1 MIRRL
6 KTKYGVFL
14 SILVLFSIVVT
25 LSYSAFIFSTGKYR
39 STELLISKLNYGIT
53 ITEDKTNLSSIS
65 GSKVTVP
72 KGSITYYNIV
82 ISSINKIDSKY
93 TLAYKTSSNAVVKYT
108 DRTPWNTSGYIKGY
122 DENTY
127 SKRIRV
133 VIDNS
138 SSTTS
143 STVDFAVYGGYTF
156 NTYASIELNSGYVT
170 VTGPYTE
177 ELASISNRLVDIVE
191 NDTGCVTSDKDTCLY
206 GGDNIKNYV
215 QYPTN
220 EDKTKNIWRI
230 LGSYIIDGET
240 VTKMIKVDTVTNL
253 DNLYNTLTDNKS
265 IILSTNKFNCFS
277 STCNTSDYTNIGILT
292 NYEYNQIGGNN
303 SYLQSLNP
311 FLVKTENGFN
321 EVTDNGINEGVTS
334 SNLKPVVYI
343 QTEVQTSGSGSLDDP
358 YILTPSSDIN
368 LVAYTLNGESTTKTY
383 AELLTTN
390 VVKDVT
396 CKNGTVAKW
405 DNVTS
410 SINLSSI
417 KTPDYCTIDFTD
429 GYTVTLTAT
438 NGTVNPSNVSVGYN
452 GSAKFTVTP
461 NTGFKAELE
470 TNTCG
475 GTLSG
480 NTYIIS
486 NITSNKKCTIT
497 FKPNSPTLLSQILAD
512 NPTRSTRS
520 NNNNGTNDFAT
531 LLTATTT
538 GTLFTSTESI
548 AGGTLKEVYYYA
560 GNTTNNWVKFANLYW
575 RIIRTNYDESIRL
588 LYVGTS
594 PDTTSGN
601 IGTSKFNTSIKSPK
615 YVGYKYGED
624 TSLDTIRNNTT
635 DSTIKTTIDTWYKN
649 NLINYT
655 KFLSTSAVY
664 CNDRSLGTGQTY
676 SASSSSSFNFAPYY
690 RMDYDTK
697 GAKANPSYN
706 CRDIRDAFSVNNTSA
721 KLDFPI
727 GLMTADE
734 IAFAG
739 GVASV
744 KMNTPYAWFISNS
757 AGTQVSSYWWS
768 LSPSGWNGYGSVAWF
783 WHSNNAILGY
793 NYIDCTFAV
802 RPAISLKS
810 CNLIS
815 GGDGSANNP
824 YVINT
829 DGSTC

>member
-1 MIRRL
+1 MIKRL

-191 NDTGCVTSDKDTCLY
+191 NDTGCVTSESSTCLY

-253 DNLYNTLTDNKS
+253 DDFYNTLTDNKS

-277 STCNTSDYTNIGILT
+277 NTCNTSDYTNIGILT

-303 SYLQSLNP
+303 SYLKSLNP

-343 QTEVQTSGSGSLDDP
+343 KTEVQTSGSGSSEDP
-358 YILTPSSDIN
+358 YTLTPSSDIN
-368 LVAYTLNGESTTKTY
+368 LVAYTLNGQSTTKTY

-390 VVKDVT
+390 VVKNVT
-396 CKNGTVAKW
+396 CKNGSVAEWNYEKEAI
-405 DNVTS
+405 VIS
-410 SINLSSI
+410 KI
-417 KTPDYCTIDFTD
+417 KTPDYCTINFGD

-438 NGTVNPSNVSVGYN
+438 NGTVSPSSQVTGYN
-452 GSAKFTVTP
+452 GSVSFTVSP
-461 NTGFKAELE
+461 NSSFKAELE

-475 GTLSG
+475 GILSG
-480 NTYIIS
+480 NTYTIS
-486 NITSNKKCTIT
+486 NITGNKTCTIS
-497 FKPNSPTLLSQILAD
+497 FRSLPTLYDQILAD
-512 NPTRSTRS
+512 NPTRRTRTTFTEFFTE
-520 NNNNGTNDFAT
+520 N
-531 LLTATTT
+531 TT
-538 GTLFTSTESI
+538 GTLFTATESI
-548 AGGTLKEVYYYA
+548 AGSTPKKVYYYA

-575 RIIRTNYDESIRL
+575 RIIRTNHDGSIRL
-588 LYVGTS
+588 LYSGTNHN
-594 PDTTSGN
+594 TTEGY
-601 IGTSKFNTSIKSPK
+601 IGISAFNTSYNSPV
-615 YVGYKYGED
+615 YVGYKYG
-624 TSLDTIRNNTT
+624 TSIGSNRQNTN
-635 DSTIKTTIDTWYKN
+635 DSTIKKYVDNWYNN
-649 NLINYT
+649 NLSSYSKYI
-655 KFLSTSAVY
+655 STEAVY
-664 CNDRSLGTGQTY
+664 CNDRELEPGQEYSDNPFNYAPTGRY
-676 SASSSSSFNFAPYY
+676 ST
-690 RMDYDTK
+690 TK
-697 GAKANPSYN
+697 TPTYN
-706 CRDIRDAFSVNNTSA
+706 CTNIKDAFSGNNGEA
-721 KLDFPI
+721 KLTYSI
-727 GLMTADE
+727 GLMTIDE
-734 IAFAG
+734 IVYAG
-739 GVASV
+739 ENS
-744 KMNTPYAWFISNS
+744 YAWYYLNS
-757 AGTQVSSYWWS
+757 AGESITGSTLWWT
-768 LSPSGWNGYGSVAWF
+768 LSPTWYMGGNSSVWKVYGS
-783 WHSNNAILGY
+783 SNSGKNPGSLDIIIVGNPLG
-793 NYIDCTFAV
+793 V

-810 CNLIS
+810 CTLYS
-815 GGDGSANNP
+815 TGDGSVSDP
-824 YVINT
+824 YTIKET
-829 DGSTC
+829 TSGC

>member
-1 MIRRL
+1 MIKRL

-93 TLAYKTSSNAVVKYT
+93 TLAYKTDSSAVVKYT

-156 NTYASIELNSGYVT
+156 NTYASIELSSGYVT

-191 NDTGCVTSDKDTCLY
+191 NDTGCVTSESSTCLY
-206 GGDNIKNYV
+206 GGDSIKNYV

-303 SYLQSLNP
+303 SYLKSLNP

-343 QTEVQTSGSGSLDDP
+343 QTEVQTSGSGTSGDP
-358 YILTPSSDIN
+358 YTLTPSSDIN
-368 LVAYTLNGESTTKTY
+368 LVAYTLNGQSTTKTY

-390 VVKDVT
+390 VVKNVT
-396 CKNGTVAKW
+396 CKNGTTAEWNYERNGVF
-405 DNVTS
+405 
-410 SINLSSI
+410 LSEI

-429 GYTVTLTAT
+429 GYIVTLTSS
-438 NGTVNPSNVSVGYN
+438 NGTVSPTSQAVGSG
-452 GSAKFTVTP
+452 GSALFTVTP
-461 NTGFKAELE
+461 NSGFKAELE

-480 NTYIIS
+480 NTYTIS
-486 NITSNKKCTIT
+486 NITSNKTCSIT
-497 FKPNSPTLLSQILAD
+497 FKSNLPTLYEKILAD
-512 NPTRSTRS
+512 KSTRPGARTS
-520 NNNNGTNDFAT
+520 FSSVLTTDNTKT
-531 LLTATTT
+531 LY
-538 GTLFTSTESI
+538 TSTEDSK
-548 AGGTLKEVYYYA
+548 TVYYFA
-560 GNTTNNWVKFANLYW
+560 GNATDNWVKFGKNASNQDLYW
-575 RIIRTNYDESIRL
+575 RIIRTNSDGSVRL
-588 LYVGTS
+588 LYHGTS
-594 PDTTSGN
+594 TTATDAY
-601 IGTSKFNTSIKSPK
+601 IGTSAFNSSFNNIA
-615 YVGYKYGED
+615 YVSYMYGNLGSVANARE
-624 TSLDTIRNNTT
+624 NTT
-635 DSTIKTTIDTWYKN
+635 NSTIKKIIDNWYKD
-649 NLINYT
+649 NLNTNYG
-655 KFLSTSAVY
+655 KYLSTTAVY
-664 CNDRSLGTGQTY
+664 CNDRSTSDNT
-676 SASSSSSFNFAPYY
+676 NF
-690 RMDYDTK
+690 
-697 GAKANPSYN
+697 GALTRLITNKTPSYDCTATEDKFTVDN
-706 CRDIRDAFSVNNTSA
+706 STGNG
-721 KLDFPI
+721 KLTYPI
-727 GLMTADE
+727 ALMTADE
-734 IAFAG
+734 VSFAG
-739 GVASV
+739 GLWITNAP
-744 KMNTPYAWFISNS
+744 TWYYYNS
-757 AGTQVSSYWWS
+757 ANGSSTGSTWWWL
-768 LSPSGWNGYGSVAWF
+768 LSPNNWSGGSADVFSVLGSSTPGRLNGSNVGSAYG
-783 WHSNNAILGY
+783 
-793 NYIDCTFAV
+793 V

-810 CNLIS
+810 CIKYSTGN
-815 GGDGSANNP
+815 GSASDP
-824 YVINT
+824 YTIKET
-829 DGSTC
+829 ASGC

>member
-1 MIRRL
+1 MIKRL

-25 LSYSAFIFSTGKYR
+25 LSYSAFIFSTDKYR

-93 TLAYKTSSNAVVKYT
+93 TLAYKTDSSAVVKYT

-138 SSTTS
+138 SSTSS

-191 NDTGCVTSDKDTCLY
+191 NDTGCVTSESSTCLY
-206 GGDNIKNYV
+206 GGDSIKNYV

-311 FLVKTENGFN
+311 FLVKTESGFN

-343 QTEVQTSGSGSLDDP
+343 QTEVQTSGSGSSEDP
-358 YILTPSSDIN
+358 YT
-368 LVAYTLNGESTTKTY
+368 
-383 AELLTTN
+383 
-390 VVKDVT
+390 
-396 CKNGTVAKW
+396 
-405 DNVTS
+405 
-410 SINLSSI
+410 
-417 KTPDYCTIDFTD
+417 
-429 GYTVTLTAT
+429 
-438 NGTVNPSNVSVGYN
+438 
-452 GSAKFTVTP
+452 
-461 NTGFKAELE
+461 
-470 TNTCG
+470 
-475 GTLSG
+475 
-480 NTYIIS
+480 
-486 NITSNKKCTIT
+486 
-497 FKPNSPTLLSQILAD
+497 
-512 NPTRSTRS
+512 
-520 NNNNGTNDFAT
+520 
-531 LLTATTT
+531 
-538 GTLFTSTESI
+538 
-548 AGGTLKEVYYYA
+548 
-560 GNTTNNWVKFANLYW
+560 
-575 RIIRTNYDESIRL
+575 
-588 LYVGTS
+588 
-594 PDTTSGN
+594 
-601 IGTSKFNTSIKSPK
+601 
-615 YVGYKYGED
+615 
-624 TSLDTIRNNTT
+624 
-635 DSTIKTTIDTWYKN
+635 
-649 NLINYT
+649 
-655 KFLSTSAVY
+655 
-664 CNDRSLGTGQTY
+664 
-676 SASSSSSFNFAPYY
+676 
-690 RMDYDTK
+690 
-697 GAKANPSYN
+697 
-706 CRDIRDAFSVNNTSA
+706 
-721 KLDFPI
+721 
-727 GLMTADE
+727 
-734 IAFAG
+734 
-739 GVASV
+739 
-744 KMNTPYAWFISNS
+744 
-757 AGTQVSSYWWS
+757 
-768 LSPSGWNGYGSVAWF
+768 
-783 WHSNNAILGY
+783 
-793 NYIDCTFAV
+793 
-802 RPAISLKS
+802 
-810 CNLIS
+810 
-815 GGDGSANNP
+815 
-824 YVINT
+824 
-829 DGSTC
+829 

>member
-1 MIRRL
+1 MIKRL

-25 LSYSAFIFSTGKYR
+25 LSYSAFIFSTDKYR

-177 ELASISNRLVDIVE
+177 ELASLSNRLVDIVE
-191 NDTGCVTSDKDTCLY
+191 NDTGCVTSESSTCLY
-206 GGDNIKNYV
+206 GGDSIKNYV

-277 STCNTSDYTNIGILT
+277 NICNTSDYTNVGILT

-311 FLVKTENGFN
+311 FLVKTESGFN

-343 QTEVQTSGSGSLDDP
+343 QTEVQTSGSGSSEDP
-358 YILTPSSDIN
+358 YTLTPSSDIN
-368 LVAYTLNGESTTKTY
+368 LVAYTLNGQSTTKTY

-390 VVKDVT
+390 VVKNVT
-396 CKNGTVAKW
+396 CKNGSTTIW
-405 DNVTS
+405 DYDNNYLTFT
-410 SINLSSI
+410 SI
-417 KTPDYCTIDFTD
+417 KVPDYCTIDFTD
-429 GYTVTLTAT
+429 GYIVTLTSS
-438 NGTVNPSNVSVGYN
+438 NGTVSPTSQAVGSG
-452 GSAKFTVTP
+452 GSALFTVTP
-461 NTGFKAELE
+461 NSGFKAELE

-480 NTYIIS
+480 NTYTIS
-486 NITSNKKCTIT
+486 NITSNKTCSIT
-497 FKPNSPTLLSQILAD
+497 FKSNLPTLYEKILAD
-512 NPTRSTRS
+512 KSTRPGARTS
-520 NNNNGTNDFAT
+520 FSSVLTTDNTKT
-531 LLTATTT
+531 LY
-538 GTLFTSTESI
+538 TSTEDSK
-548 AGGTLKEVYYYA
+548 TVYYFA
-560 GNTTNNWVKFANLYW
+560 GNATDNWVKFGKNASNQDIYW
-575 RIIRTNYDESIRL
+575 RIIRTNSDGGVRL
-588 LYVGTS
+588 LYHGTS
-594 PDTTSGN
+594 TTATDAY
-601 IGTSKFNTSIKSPK
+601 IGTSAFNSSFNNIA
-615 YVGYKYGED
+615 YVSYMYGNLGSVANARE
-624 TSLDTIRNNTT
+624 NTT
-635 DSTIKTTIDTWYKN
+635 NSTIKKIIDNWYKD
-649 NLINYT
+649 NLNTNYG
-655 KFLSTSAVY
+655 KYLSTTAVY
-664 CNDRSLGTGQTY
+664 CNDRSRSDNT
-676 SASSSSSFNFAPYY
+676 NF
-690 RMDYDTK
+690 
-697 GAKANPSYN
+697 GALTRLITNKTPSYDCTATEDKFTVDN
-706 CRDIRDAFSVNNTSA
+706 STGNG
-721 KLDFPI
+721 KLTYPI
-727 GLMTADE
+727 ALMTADE
-734 IAFAG
+734 VSFAG
-739 GVASV
+739 GLWITNAP
-744 KMNTPYAWFISNS
+744 TWYYYNS
-757 AGTQVSSYWWS
+757 ANGSSTGSTWWWL
-768 LSPSGWNGYGSVAWF
+768 LSPNNWSGGTADVFSVLGSFTPGRLNV
-783 WHSNNAILGY
+783 SNVGSS
-793 NYIDCTFAV
+793 DGV
-802 RPAISLKS
+802 RPVISLKS
-810 CNLIS
+810 CTLYSTGN
-815 GGDGSANNP
+815 GSASDP
-824 YVINT
+824 YTIKET
-829 DGSTC
+829 TSGC

>member
-1 MIRRL
+1 MIKRL

-14 SILVLFSIVVT
+14 SILVLFSVVVT
-25 LSYSAFIFSTGKYR
+25 LSYSAFIFSTDKYR

-138 SSTTS
+138 SSTSS

-177 ELASISNRLVDIVE
+177 ELASLSNRLVDIVE
-191 NDTGCVTSDKDTCLY
+191 NDTGCVTSESSTCLY
-206 GGDNIKNYV
+206 GGDSIKNYV

-277 STCNTSDYTNIGILT
+277 NICNTSDYTNIGILT

-343 QTEVQTSGSGSLDDP
+343 QTEVQTGGSGTLEDP
-358 YILTPSSDIN
+358 YTLTPSSDIN
-368 LVAYTLNGESTTKTY
+368 LVAYTLNGQSTTKTY

-390 VVKDVT
+390 VVKNVT
-396 CKNGTVAKW
+396 CKNGSVAEWNYEKEA
-405 DNVTS
+405 VVIS
-410 SINLSSI
+410 KI
-417 KTPDYCTIDFTD
+417 KTPDYCTINFGD

-438 NGTVNPSNVSVGYN
+438 NGTVSPSSQVTGYN
-452 GSAKFTVTP
+452 GSVSFTVSP
-461 NTGFKAELE
+461 NSSFKAELE

-480 NTYIIS
+480 NTYTIS
-486 NITSNKKCTIT
+486 NITGNKTCTIS
-497 FKPNSPTLLSQILAD
+497 FRSLPTLYDQILAD
-512 NPTRSTRS
+512 NPTRRTRTTFTEFTE
-520 NNNNGTNDFAT
+520 N
-531 LLTATTT
+531 TT
-538 GTLFTSTESI
+538 GTLFTATESI
-548 AGGTLKEVYYYA
+548 AGSTPKKVYYYA

-575 RIIRTNYDESIRL
+575 RIIRTNHDGSIRL
-588 LYVGTS
+588 LYSGTNHN
-594 PDTTSGN
+594 TTEGY
-601 IGTSKFNTSIKSPK
+601 IGISAFNTSYNSPV
-615 YVGYKYGED
+615 YVGYKYG
-624 TSLDTIRNNTT
+624 TSIGSNRQNTN
-635 DSTIKTTIDTWYKN
+635 DSTIKKYVDNWYSN
-649 NLINYT
+649 NLSSYSKYI
-655 KFLSTSAVY
+655 STEAVY
-664 CNDRSLGTGQTY
+664 CNDRELEPGQEYSDNPFNYAPTGRY
-676 SASSSSSFNFAPYY
+676 ST
-690 RMDYDTK
+690 TK
-697 GAKANPSYN
+697 TPTYN
-706 CRDIRDAFSVNNTSA
+706 CTNNKDAFSGNNGEA
-721 KLDFPI
+721 KLTYSI
-727 GLMTADE
+727 GLMTIDE
-734 IAFAG
+734 IVYAG
-739 GVASV
+739 ENS
-744 KMNTPYAWFISNS
+744 YAWYYLNS
-757 AGTQVSSYWWS
+757 AGESITGSTLWWT
-768 LSPSGWNGYGSVAWF
+768 LSPTWYMGGNSSVWKVYGS
-783 WHSNNAILGY
+783 SNSGKNPGSLDIIIVGNPLG
-793 NYIDCTFAV
+793 V

-810 CNLIS
+810 CTLYS
-815 GGDGSANNP
+815 TGDGSVSDP
-824 YVINT
+824 YTIKET
-829 DGSTC
+829 TSGC

>member
-1 MIRRL
+1 MIKRL

-93 TLAYKTSSNAVVKYT
+93 TLAYKTSSTAVVKYT

-138 SSTTS
+138 SSTSS

-191 NDTGCVTSDKDTCLY
+191 NDTGCVTSESSTCLY
-206 GGDNIKNYV
+206 GGDSIKNYV

-277 STCNTSDYTNIGILT
+277 NICNTSNYTNIGILT

-343 QTEVQTSGSGSLDDP
+343 QTEVQTSGSGSSEDP
-358 YILTPSSDIN
+358 YTLTPSSDIN
-368 LVAYTLNGESTTKTY
+368 LVAYTLNGQSTTKTY

-390 VVKDVT
+390 VVKNVT
-396 CKNGTVAKW
+396 CKNGSTTIW
-405 DNVTS
+405 DYDNNYLTFT
-410 SINLSSI
+410 SI
-417 KTPDYCTIDFTD
+417 KVPDYCTIDFTD
-429 GYTVTLTAT
+429 GYIVTLTSS
-438 NGTVNPSNVSVGYN
+438 NGTVSPTSQAVGSG
-452 GSAKFTVTP
+452 GSALFTVTP
-461 NTGFKAELE
+461 NSGFKAELE

-480 NTYIIS
+480 NTYTIS
-486 NITSNKKCTIT
+486 NITSNKTCSIT
-497 FKPNSPTLLSQILAD
+497 FKSNLPTLYEKILAD
-512 NPTRSTRS
+512 KSTRPGARTS
-520 NNNNGTNDFAT
+520 FSSVLTTDNTKT
-531 LLTATTT
+531 LY
-538 GTLFTSTESI
+538 TSTEDSK
-548 AGGTLKEVYYYA
+548 TVYYFA
-560 GNTTNNWVKFANLYW
+560 GNATDNWVKFGKNASNQDIYW
-575 RIIRTNYDESIRL
+575 RIIRTNSDGGVRL
-588 LYVGTS
+588 LYHGTS
-594 PDTTSGN
+594 TTATDAY
-601 IGTSKFNTSIKSPK
+601 IGTSAFNSSFNNIA
-615 YVGYKYGED
+615 YVSYMYGNLGSVANARE
-624 TSLDTIRNNTT
+624 NTT
-635 DSTIKTTIDTWYKN
+635 NSTIKKIIDNWYKD
-649 NLINYT
+649 NLNTNYG
-655 KFLSTSAVY
+655 KYLSTTAVY
-664 CNDRSLGTGQTY
+664 CNDRSTSDNT
-676 SASSSSSFNFAPYY
+676 NF
-690 RMDYDTK
+690 
-697 GAKANPSYN
+697 GALTRLITNKTPSYDCTATEDKFTVDN
-706 CRDIRDAFSVNNTSA
+706 STGNG
-721 KLDFPI
+721 KLTYPI
-727 GLMTADE
+727 ALMTADE
-734 IAFAG
+734 VSFAG
-739 GVASV
+739 GVYGINAP
-744 KMNTPYAWFISNS
+744 TWYYYNS
-757 AGTQVSSYWWS
+757 ANGSSTGSTWWWL
-768 LSPSGWNGYGSVAWF
+768 LSPSLWSGGSADVF
-783 WHSNNAILGY
+783 SVLGSSTPGRLHSSNVGSAY
-793 NYIDCTFAV
+793 EV

-810 CNLIS
+810 CTLYNT
-815 GGDGSANNP
+815 GNGSASDP
-824 YVINT
+824 YTIKET
-829 DGSTC
+829 ASGC